1 MAPLSAHAVF
11 EVSHDLTCSRD
22 RNDHNLRGGECGCRE
37 GTSSRGGDFLEGM
50 VKVMTRTTMLA
61 RGRRPV
67 GVLLA
72 ATVACGALLAGVLLP
87 TSAANANESVR
98 EVPQNTGLYRC
109 DLVLSE
115 REVAGLYYP
124 VTKVTLDCSWLA
136 PGVGVRLK
144 LERAVGR
151 YYWSDWFESPTQAAV
166 TAEAVSITADDVEI
180 EYQGLKTVGA
190 GLVKISATEP
200 TLTPIGWAGAPAI
213 KNGAK
218 VLADSSARS
227 WLLTDTGQIQAAANP
242 SYCLDIRNGAAKPS
256 APSHLWQCDKG
267 ASEYWFVLP
276 TGAIVSQ
283 QDINYCLTARPN
295 NPYKLLTVERC
306 GGPGSVDSNGQTFT
320 VTPTL

>member
-1 MAPLSAHAVF
+1 
-11 EVSHDLTCSRD
+11 
-22 RNDHNLRGGECGCRE
+22 
-37 GTSSRGGDFLEGM
+37 
-50 VKVMTRTTMLA
+50 VKVMTRTTMLV

-72 ATVACGALLAGVLLP
+72 ATVACGVLLAGVLLP

-115 REVAGLYYP
+115 REIAGP
-124 VTKVTLDCSWLA
+124 NDIATKGTLDCSWLA
-136 PGVGVRLK
+136 PGVSVRFTFDRIL
-144 LERAVGR
+144 APDTQ
-151 YYWSDWFESPTQAAV
+151 SDWISSPTQAPVTYESTAV
-166 TAEAVSITADDVEI
+166 AADGVKI
-180 EYQGLKTVGA
+180 EYQVPKTVGA

-200 TLTPIGWAGAPAI
+200 TLTPIGWDGAPAI

-218 VLADSSARS
+218 VLADSGARS
-227 WLLTDTGQIQAAANP
+227 WLLTDTGQIQAAQNP

-267 ASEYWFVLP
+267 ASEKWFVLP

-283 QDINYCLTARPN
+283 QDINYCLTARTN

-306 GGPGSVDSNGQTFT
+306 GGPGSADSNGQTFT